1 MEKINI
7 EGLTKRYR
15 GKAAPAL
22 DQVSLEIETGMYGL
36 LGKNGAGKSTLM
48 KILTTLEQPTAG
60 TVEVCGV
67 PIKAAKAIRQQIGY
81 LPQRFGFYT
90 NMRVVDAMTYLAVL
104 ANVPAR
110 DQSQRIQHLLE
121 EVHLADKAR
130 TKIKALS
137 GGMLQRLG
145 IAQALVNRPKVLI
158 VDEPTAGLDPEERIR
173 FRNLLTDFANER
185 IVLLSTH
192 IVSDIEATTNTIGI
206 LDQGRLLFNGT
217 TDQLLLAANGHVFEK
232 EVPVAKLNEFKRYRR
247 ITEQVTDGTMVKLRF
262 LAASQ
267 INTSAQVLPTLEE
280 AYLYLQMKH
289 EEAFL

>member
-81 LPQRFGFYT
+81 LPQRFGFYP

-110 DQSQRIQHLLE
+110 DQFQRIQHLLE

-192 IVSDIEATTNTIGI
+192 IVSD
-206 LDQGRLLFNGT
+206 
-217 TDQLLLAANGHVFEK
+217 QLLLAANGHVFEK
-232 EVPVAKLNEFKRYRR
+232 EVPVAKLNEFKRHRR

-289 EEAFL
+289 EEAFF